1 LPTAAPVCEPTSRA
15 MFDIFNPI
23 SNPTCECSRH
33 GNLCGSARTLHSD
46 DSGQSSPSVISHA
59 ESRRPSLSEPS
70 STVTLRR
77 RAEAIT
83 WVRLQIA
90 RYGLTY
96 ADLAAAGAFPSR
108 QRNQLKVRYRTAD
121 GQTWDGEG
129 DMPDWLKRAV
139 NAGQSAEHF
148 RADT

>member
-1 LPTAAPVCEPTSRA
+1 MPNRAA
-15 MFDIFNPI
+15 
-23 SNPTCECSRH
+23 
-33 GNLCGSARTLHSD
+33 
-46 DSGQSSPSVISHA
+46 
-59 ESRRPSLSEPS
+59 LSIIEPS
-70 STVTLRR
+70 STVALRR

-96 ADLAAAGAFPSR
+96 ADLAAAGVFPSR
-108 QRNQLKVRYRTAD
+108 QRKQLTVRYRSAD

-129 DMPDWLKRAV
+129 EMPDWLQRAV

-148 RADT
+148 RVDS

>member
-1 LPTAAPVCEPTSRA
+1 MPSRVVP
-15 MFDIFNPI
+15 PI
-23 SNPTCECSRH
+23 
-33 GNLCGSARTLHSD
+33 
-46 DSGQSSPSVISHA
+46 
-59 ESRRPSLSEPS
+59 SEPS
-70 STVTLRR
+70 STVALRR

-90 RYGLTY
+90 RYGLSY

-108 QRNQLKVRYRTAD
+108 QRQRKQLKVHYRSAD

-129 DMPDWLKRAV
+129 EMPDWLQRAV

-148 RADT
+148 RVDS

>member
-1 LPTAAPVCEPTSRA
+1 MPNRA
-15 MFDIFNPI
+15 VLSI
-23 SNPTCECSRH
+23 
-33 GNLCGSARTLHSD
+33 
-46 DSGQSSPSVISHA
+46 
-59 ESRRPSLSEPS
+59 SEPS
-70 STVTLRR
+70 STVALRR

-96 ADLAAAGAFPSR
+96 ADLAAAGVFPSR
-108 QRNQLKVRYRTAD
+108 QQKRLKVRYRSAD

-129 DMPDWLKRAV
+129 EMPDWLQRAV

-148 RADT
+148 RVDS